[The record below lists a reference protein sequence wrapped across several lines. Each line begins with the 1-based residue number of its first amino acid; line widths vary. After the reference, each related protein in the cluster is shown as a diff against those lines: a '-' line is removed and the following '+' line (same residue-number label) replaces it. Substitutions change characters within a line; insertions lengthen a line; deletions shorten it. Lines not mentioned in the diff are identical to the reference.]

1 MTMFYNSQFY
11 LECWI
16 DSKLEER
23 ALKNDP
29 LPSDDDG
36 FYFFVHD
43 LLDSCRPGLD
53 RDTDD
58 YCDLLDYGI
67 EYLKGELVA
76 N

>member
-1 MTMFYNSQFY
+1 MTIFYDMHLS

-23 ALKNDP
+23 ALKNAR
-29 LPSDDDG
+29 LPSHEDG

-43 LLDSCRPGLD
+43 LLSLYRPELD
-53 RDTDD
+53 QDTDD
-58 YCDLLDYGI
+58 YCCLLDYGI
-67 EYLKGELVA
+67 EYLKGELIA